1 MTRAITRT
9 ETHATRTTAP
19 LVLSRITTS
28 STPPGLTGD
37 RWTRGKTAVSAMTRD
52 RPKKRRLLLARET
65 TTPSARARIKQG
77 PVVQSHGAF
86 LADRARD
93 RVTTTS
99 ALWPR
104 AQLGWEVS
112 HDTETHAVF
121 AFAAILALSVAA
133 PAIAAQPNQSCEDQ
147 PMTPGNSSSA
157 PGSAFNP
164 AGVAGTHFAV
174 EQPQNSNN
182 PMSVSQYDVACFR
195 VSR

>member
-37 RWTRGKTAVSAMTRD
+37 RWTRGKAAVSAMTRD

-112 HDTETHAVF
+112 HDTETHTVWLGVQSLRGRGYPLRGP
-121 AFAAILALSVAA
+121 AAAKLEKPHVGQPVRRCVLPGVSLAGGLFERRGFV
-133 PAIAAQPNQSCEDQ
+133 PRREP
-147 PMTPGNSSSA
+147 
-157 PGSAFNP
+157 
-164 AGVAGTHFAV
+164 
-174 EQPQNSNN
+174 
-182 PMSVSQYDVACFR
+182 
-195 VSR
+195 

>member
-65 TTPSARARIKQG
+65 TTPSARARIKQC

-86 LADRARD
+86 LSDRARD

-104 AQLGWEVS
+104 AYLGWEVS
-112 HDTETHAVF
+112 HDTETRAVF
-121 AFAAILALSVAA
+121 RVRRDLRVIRR
-133 PAIAAQPNQSCEDQ
+133 
-147 PMTPGNSSSA
+147 
-157 PGSAFNP
+157 GS
-164 AGVAGTHFAV
+164 G
-174 EQPQNSNN
+174 
-182 PMSVSQYDVACFR
+182 C
-195 VSR
+195 